1 MRKFFSVIV
10 LTLLAACAT
19 NPYGASQPP
28 SFTKY
33 PAINV
38 DVAKID
44 VVEEYKSPMR
54 APNIEHLMAYT
65 PADVMKIWVRD
76 RLHATGG
83 SKLMQVRI
91 IDASVTSTDLPKTK
105 GLRGAITNDQDKR
118 YDARLE
124 VELRIYGEGALSEAN
139 TSITITRNV
148 TVPEDASAATRR
160 GTYEKLVG
168 DMMDMLNDKLEKN
181 MQQYMGNYIITYSNQ

>member
-1 MRKFFSVIV
+1 MRRFFSVLA

-19 NPYGASQPP
+19 NPYGASQTP
-28 SFTKY
+28 SFSKY

-44 VVEEYKSPMR
+44 VIEEYKPPMR

-65 PADVMKIWVRD
+65 PANVMKIWVHD
-76 RLHATGG
+76 RLHATSG
-83 SKLMQVRI
+83 SKMLQVRI
-91 IDASVTSTDLPKTK
+91 IDASVTATDLPKTK

-118 YDARLE
+118 YDGRLE

-139 TSITITRNV
+139 TSVTITRSV
-148 TVPEDASAATRR
+148 TVPEDASDATRR
-160 GTYEKLVG
+160 GTYEKLVS
-168 DMMDMLNDKLEKN
+168 DMMNMLNDKLEKN
-181 MQQYMGNYIITYSNQ
+181 MQQYMGNYIMTYSNQ